1 MSVIINLAKY
11 FTNLCLQD
19 TISADLAQRMRH
31 TRAFFVNDLQES
43 VHEAVFGKVLHAQE
57 EVREKSDILVL
68 RELAERLMDVVREAQ
83 GDVGEDES
91 AIDEKDDIAAEAERV
106 FYETLRIRRLD
117 TRGDDS
123 GGKDVILT

>member
-31 TRAFFVNDLQES
+31 TWAFFINDLQKS
-43 VHEAVFGKVLHAQE
+43 VHKAVFDKVLHAQE
-57 EVREKSDILVL
+57 EVHEKSDILVL
-68 RELAERLMDVVREAQ
+68 HELAERLMDVVQEVQ

-91 AIDEKDDIAAEAERV
+91 AIYEKDDIAAEAERV
-106 FYETLRIRRLD
+106 FYETLRIRQLD